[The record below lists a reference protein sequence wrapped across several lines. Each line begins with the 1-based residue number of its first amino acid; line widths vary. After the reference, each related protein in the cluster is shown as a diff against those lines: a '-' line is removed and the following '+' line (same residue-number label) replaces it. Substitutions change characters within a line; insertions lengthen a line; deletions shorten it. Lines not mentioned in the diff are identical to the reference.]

1 MKAIH
6 DTGAALFDRH
16 PPRFST
22 GLYMNPVFIAEMVK
36 VA

>member
-6 DTGAALFDRH
+6 DIGAALFNRH

-22 GLYMNPVFIAEMVK
+22 GLYTS
-36 VA
+36 

>member
-22 GLYMNPVFIAEMVK
+22 GLYILKRKSA
-36 VA
+36 